1 MKISC
6 KLHAIDLADHP
17 LVKGEQH
24 VKETGCKCTVWYSI
38 GREKN
43 HPLFIVWIP
52 SILIWVNVQGEKYSD
67 LLVEIGT

>member
-1 MKISC
+1 M
-6 KLHAIDLADHP
+6 HP

-24 VKETGCKCTVWYSI
+24 VKLTGCKCTVWYSI
-38 GREKN
+38 GREKT
-43 HPLFIVWIP
+43 HPLSIVWIP